1 MLKAPR
7 LERAESDVED
17 AFPWLSAS
25 DCTADGAA
33 DTPRDQRPV
42 RDGVLWASGPVEAD
56 SDINDC
62 CADSPEAVFEDMASL
77 ERLRA
82 CCKS

>member
-7 LERAESDVED
+7 RERAESDVED
-17 AFPWLSAS
+17 AFPALSAS
-25 DCTADGAA
+25 DCTAEGAA
-33 DTPRDQRPV
+33 DTPRDHRPV

-62 CADSPEAVFEDMASL
+62 CADSPEAVFEDMAW
-77 ERLRA
+77 A